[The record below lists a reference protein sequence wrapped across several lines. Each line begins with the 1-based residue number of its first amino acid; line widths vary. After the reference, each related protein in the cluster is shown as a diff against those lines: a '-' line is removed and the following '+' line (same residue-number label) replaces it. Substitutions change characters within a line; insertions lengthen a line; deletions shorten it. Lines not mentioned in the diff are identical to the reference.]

1 MNPEPLNLEP
11 ITLVYMHIII
21 DGYNLIR
28 QSNSLSDLDSQDLQR
43 GRDALVEKLAAYKRL
58 KRHKITVVFDGTN
71 APSFSQ
77 RRESFKGIEINF
89 SRNGELADTVIKRM
103 AAREREMA
111 LIVSSD
117 LDIVNY
123 AESRGAATVSSPIF
137 EQKIAMAAF
146 MGKSGSKMEED
157 NSGWIP
163 TTKKKGPSRRLSK
176 KDRRSKVK
184 IRKL

>member
-1 MNPEPLNLEP
+1 
-11 ITLVYMHIII
+11 MHIII

-28 QSNSLSDLDSQDLQR
+28 QSGSLSDLDGQELQL
-43 GRDALVEKLAAYKRL
+43 GRDALIEKLAAYKKIKHHR
-58 KRHKITVVFDGTN
+58 ITVVFDGAN

-77 RRESFKGIEINF
+77 RRQSFKGIKIRF

-103 AAREREMA
+103 AVKEREMA

-117 LDIVNY
+117 LDIVNC
-123 AESRGAATVSSPIF
+123 AESCGAATISSPVF
-137 EQKIAMAAF
+137 EQKIAMAES
-146 MGKSGSKMEED
+146 MSKSGSKMEED

-176 KDRRSKVK
+176 KVRRSMVK

>member
-1 MNPEPLNLEP
+1 MSL
-11 ITLVYMHIII
+11 HIII

-28 QSNSLSDLDSQDLQR
+28 QSNTLISLDRQDIQL
-43 GRDALVEKLAAYKRL
+43 GREVLIDNLAAYKRI
-58 KRHKITVVFDGTN
+58 KGHKITVVFDGTN

-77 RRESFKGIEINF
+77 HRDNIKGIKIRY

-103 AAREREMA
+103 TAREKEKA
-111 LIVSSD
+111 LVVSSD

-123 AESRGAATVSSPIF
+123 AQSHQAATISSPLF
-137 EQKIAMAAF
+137 EEKIAMAAY
-146 MGKSGSKMEED
+146 MDIKGVGSENED
-157 NSGWIP
+157 GWIP

-176 KDRRSKVK
+176 KDRRNRIK

>member
-1 MNPEPLNLEP
+1 
-11 ITLVYMHIII
+11 MHIII

-28 QSNSLSDLDSQDLQR
+28 QSGSLSDLDGQELQF
-43 GRDALVEKLAAYKRL
+43 GRDALVEKLAAYKKL
-58 KRHKITVVFDGTN
+58 RHHRITVVFDGAN

-77 RRESFKGIEINF
+77 RRESFRGVEIEF
-89 SRNGELADTVIKRM
+89 SRNGELADAVIKRM

-123 AESRGAATVSSPIF
+123 AESYGAATISSPVF
-137 EQKIAMAAF
+137 EQKIAMAGF
-146 MGKSGSKMEED
+146 MSKSGSKIEEE
-157 NSGWIP
+157 NTGWIP

-176 KDRRSKVK
+176 KDRRSNVK